1 MGEILANIFFGIFYL
16 GFVLANFS
24 ALTRLSSGT
33 ALMAVL
39 YIVSLTIF
47 NGMIPWFLILGYLGV
62 TTLNTILY
70 IVYITTL
77 CKIRAVIK
85 EHRQFRGQG
94 SKLFAASVNTT
105 WMSLHALVISFWI
118 CLTALDSLVFFF
130 GSSETLY
137 LDVGYGA
144 NIAAFII

>member
-1 MGEILANIFFGIFYL
+1 MGEILTNIFFGIFYL

-33 ALMAVL
+33 ALMALL

-62 TTLNTILY
+62 TTLNTILF
-70 IVYITTL
+70 IVYLTTL

-105 WMSLHALVISFWI
+105 WMWLHALIICLWI
-118 CLTALDSLVFFF
+118 CTYALNIFVIFF
-130 GSSETLY
+130 GSSNTLF
-137 LDVGYGA
+137 LDVGYGTI
-144 NIAAFII
+144 IAFFM